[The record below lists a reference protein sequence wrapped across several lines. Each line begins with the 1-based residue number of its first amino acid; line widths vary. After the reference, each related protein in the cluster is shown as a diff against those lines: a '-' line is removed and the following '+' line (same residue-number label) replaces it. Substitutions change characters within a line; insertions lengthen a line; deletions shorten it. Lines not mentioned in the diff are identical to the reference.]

1 MKHLSGRRGWGTIH
15 CGWKIN
21 ITSCNTVSQQLLW
34 LGIFLLKY
42 SNFKIMTNLKN
53 ALNCKCRLLCVEC
66 EGGADFMAFDQV
78 IWAKKVFWKKC
89 TFMLTPILFQD
100 EKPPHAFFLINR
112 NLNKGMVRK
121 YCSEFFVPC
130 SFIQRVL
137 FSYMQAQFI
146 LLTYLRYLFK
156 TLHVILKL
164 SQLDM
169 RDIQALCWENLLV
182 SAALIPTVNQ
192 LLISPYCITHSCS

>member
-137 FSYMQAQFI
+137 FSYMQTQFI
-146 LLTYLRYLFK
+146 
-156 TLHVILKL
+156 
-164 SQLDM
+164 
-169 RDIQALCWENLLV
+169 CW
-182 SAALIPTVNQ
+182 LIPEIFLKPYRTCNSET
-192 LLISPYCITHSCS
+192 LPTWYEGHTGIALGEFISFSSSDTNSKSTADFSILHYS